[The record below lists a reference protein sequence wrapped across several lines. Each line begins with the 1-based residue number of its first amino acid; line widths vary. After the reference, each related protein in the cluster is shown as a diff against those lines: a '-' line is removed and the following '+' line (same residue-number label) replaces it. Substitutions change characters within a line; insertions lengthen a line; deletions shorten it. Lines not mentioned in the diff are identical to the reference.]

1 MTRGRFA
8 PSPTGRMHLGN
19 VFCALLSW
27 LSAKSKG
34 GEWVLRIE
42 DLDPQRSRREYAL
55 QLMDDLQWLGLPW
68 DGEPVWQSQRGH
80 IYEEYLHRLTE
91 MGLTYPCFCTRA
103 DIMAT
108 QAPHETDGRVV
119 YKGTCRPKDVIS
131 DAENDVAD
139 TACRV
144 PTASE
149 EDNSFNVQRP
159 TLTPQ
164 TVPLRQGANEVFRE
178 MTECHFVPHEGST
191 IQCDAGP
198 VRERSGGGGLTAHH
212 SPLTAPLATTRLIV
226 PDCTIPFTDGHYGR
240 HDINLAEHC
249 GDYIIRRKDG
259 AWAYQLAVV
268 VDDALMGVTEIVR
281 GRDLL
286 LSSPQQIHLRNLLF
300 QSTDDRVQSTGN
312 RVQSTDDRVQM
323 TEYRVQSTENRVQ
336 MTDGLLKRKT
346 ITDAARS
353 VPTATSPI
361 PHLSP
366 SETGGVPRSGEG
378 VDSSLNVNSST
389 IIADTACRVP
399 TATSLNVYPSF
410 TTQAVPLQGDERSG
424 GGRFTAHPSS
434 LTAHPSPLTVN
445 FLHHPLLCNAEGQR
459 LCKRDKSMDLG
470 YLRDKGTSPQEII
483 GLLAH
488 LAGLTDT
495 PAPISPQELIPLF
508 SWDKVPTEDILLDHR
523 ITL

>member
-80 IYEEYLHRLTE
+80 IYEEYLHQLTE
-91 MGLTYPCFCTRA
+91 MGLTYPCYCTRA

-119 YKGTCRPKDVIS
+119 YKGTCRPKYM
-131 DAENDVAD
+131 DAARN
-139 TACRV
+139 V
-144 PTASE
+144 PTPSGV
-149 EDNSFNVQRP
+149 DNSFNVQRS

-164 TVPLRQGANEVFRE
+164 TVPLRQG
-178 MTECHFVPHEGST
+178 
-191 IQCDAGP
+191 D
-198 VRERSGGGGLTAHH
+198 ERSGGGGLIANH
-212 SPLTAPLATTRLIV
+212 SPLTTHPATTRLIV
-226 PDCTIPFTDGHYGR
+226 PDCIIPFTDGHYGQ

-300 QSTDDRVQSTGN
+300 QSTDDRVQST
-312 RVQSTDDRVQM
+312 
-323 TEYRVQSTENRVQ
+323 ENRVQ
-336 MTDGLLKRKT
+336 MTNGLLKRKT

-353 VPTATSPI
+353 VPTATSLTPQ
-361 PHLSP
+361 
-366 SETGGVPRSGEG
+366 T
-378 VDSSLNVNSST
+378 
-389 IIADTACRVP
+389 
-399 TATSLNVYPSF
+399 
-410 TTQAVPLQGDERSG
+410 VPLQGDERSG
-424 GGRFTAHPSS
+424 GGG
-434 LTAHPSPLTVN
+434 LTAHHSPLNVKHSPFTPLLSHPETGGVPQSGEGVDNSLNVQPSTLN

-470 YLRDKGTSPQEII
+470 YLRDKGTQANEII

-495 PAPISPQELIPLF
+495 PAPITPQELIPLF
-508 SWDKVPTEDILLDHR
+508 SWDKVPTEDIILDSQ
-523 ITL
+523 INL